1 MRDARYDQATGLR
14 RLFARDSLQVLS
26 VAGASTADATSIT
39 LNLAAALSRLGHR
52 LLVVDLAHGE
62 AALSLGTRARY
73 DLAHVLRGDKALC
86 DVLVRTQHGVTVLA
100 AARGLESIARDG
112 ACWRR
117 TLENLFDDAGES
129 FDVWLVN
136 GVAPPVADNG
146 SPLLVIAPTR
156 DAITGAYA
164 RIKALAKDHGQREF
178 RIVVDHATSERAA
191 LNAYKSIA
199 STSRQFLSARLDYCG
214 YLPHDDA
221 PVSTVRRPSASLA
234 DSDSARGHAFARLA
248 EAVAAGHSADP
259 SRFAFQPG
267 K

>member
-1 MRDARYDQATGLR
+1 MRNVRHDQATGLR

-26 VAGASTADATSIT
+26 VAGASTSDATSIT

-62 AALSLGTRARY
+62 AALSLGARARY
-73 DLAHVLRGDKALC
+73 DLAHVLRGDKTLQ
-86 DVLVRTQHGVTVLA
+86 DVLVRTPHGVTVLA
-100 AARGLESIARDG
+100 AARGLESITRG
-112 ACWRR
+112 GSCWRR
-117 TLENLFDDAGES
+117 TLEDLFDDAGES

-164 RIKALAKDHGQREF
+164 RIKTLAQDHGQREF
-178 RIVVDHATSERAA
+178 RIVVDRAASESVA
-191 LNAYKSIA
+191 LNAYRSIA
-199 STSRQFLSARLDYCG
+199 STSHQFLSARLDYCG

-221 PVSTVRRPSASLA
+221 ATVIARRPSASLA

-248 EAVAAGHSADP
+248 EAVAAGRSADP
-259 SRFAFQPG
+259 SRVAFQPR

>member
-1 MRDARYDQATGLR
+1 MPSARHDQATGLR

-26 VAGASTADATSIT
+26 VAGPRNDDATSIT

-62 AALSLGTRARY
+62 AALSLGSRARY
-73 DLAHVLRGDKALC
+73 DLAHVLRGDKMLG
-86 DVLVRTQHGVTVLA
+86 DVLVRTSHGVTVLP
-100 AARGLESIARDG
+100 AARGLDSITRQG

-117 TLENLFDDAGES
+117 TLEELLDEAGES

-156 DAITGAYA
+156 EAITGAYA
-164 RIKALAKDHGQREF
+164 RIKALAQDHGQREF
-178 RIVVDHATSERAA
+178 RIVVDRAASESVA
-191 LNAYKSIA
+191 LNAYRSIA
-199 STSRQFLSARLDYCG
+199 STSHQFLSARLDYCG

-221 PVSTVRRPSASLA
+221 PVTAARRPPPSLA

-248 EAVAAGHSADP
+248 EAVAAGRSADP